1 MPKRV
6 SLFCR
11 YSATLVESSADV
23 KTTSK
28 KVSLRLVNK
37 WVKPGKFFPE
47 SMLKKEGDVKP
58 IPDISDKMPRKV
70 ISATIHRLK
79 ITVFEFQDSST
90 RRHIPCQQ
98 RFKHGERVL
107 GRSK

>member
-1 MPKRV
+1 MPKRG

-11 YSATLVESSADV
+11 YSTPLVESSADV

-47 SMLKKEGDVKP
+47 SMLKEGGVKP

-90 RRHIPCQQ
+90 QRNIPCQQ
-98 RFKHGERVL
+98 RFKHGEHVL
-107 GRSK
+107 GRSE